1 MTAQLNAEKKKAAP
15 VERDGQTS
23 TTWKGSKMQRQL
35 NSDDLLVAIE
45 ELCEFHGCPETKPM
59 CTPADSGGW
68 LLTLAV
74 TDSFTSVPN
83 VYRGSAR
90 TIIAVR
96 GEVLRGTL
104 EALHGVILAAAPSYE
119 IQRGA

>member
-1 MTAQLNAEKKKAAP
+1 
-15 VERDGQTS
+15 
-23 TTWKGSKMQRQL
+23 MQRQL
-35 NSDDLLVAIE
+35 NSDDLLAAIE
-45 ELCEFHGCPETKPM
+45 GLCEFYNCPETKPM

-96 GEVLRGTL
+96 GEVLRDTL
-104 EALHGVILAAAPSYE
+104 EALRGVILAAAPSYE
-119 IQRGA
+119 IQRGS